1 MLAILGASGHGK
13 VLADIAELTGW
24 KQIVFF
30 DDAWPEKTSNGAWQ
44 VIGDTQMLLNN
55 INNYQGVI
63 VAIGNNK
70 VRQQK
75 LQQVYSAGA
84 KIITLIHPSATV
96 SRYTQIGLGSVIV
109 AGAVVNPDC
118 VIGPGAIINTCSSVG
133 HDCTLGDAVHIC
145 PGARLAGGSDI
156 ADRAWIG
163 VGSSVRQLITVGAD
177 AVVGAGSVVVKN
189 VLANTVV
196 VGNPAKPLIK

>member
-30 DDAWPEKTSNGAWQ
+30 DDAWPEKASNGAWQ

-75 LQQVYSAGA
+75 LQQLDSAGA

-109 AGAVVNPDC
+109 AGAVINPDC
-118 VIGPGAIINTCSSVG
+118 IIGSGAIINTCSSVG

-145 PGARLAGGSDI
+145 PGARLAGGTEVD
-156 ADRAWIG
+156 DRAWVG
-163 VGSSVRQLITVGAD
+163 VGSSVRQLIKIGAD
-177 AVVGAGSVVVKN
+177 AIIGAGSTVVKD
-189 VLANTVV
+189 VPASTTVMGV
-196 VGNPAKPLIK
+196 PASIKLY

>member
-30 DDAWPEKTSNGAWQ
+30 DDAWPEKASNGAWQ

-75 LQQVYSAGA
+75 LQQLDSAGA
-84 KIITLIHPSATV
+84 KLITLIHPSATV

-109 AGAVVNPDC
+109 AGAVINPDC
-118 VIGPGAIINTCSSVG
+118 IIGSGAIINTCSSVG

-145 PGARLAGGSDI
+145 PGARLAGGTEVD
-156 ADRAWIG
+156 DRAWVG
-163 VGSSVRQLITVGAD
+163 VGSSVRQLIKIGAD
-177 AVVGAGSVVVKN
+177 AIIGAGSAVVKD
-189 VLANTVV
+189 VPASTTVMGV
-196 VGNPAKPLIK
+196 PASIKLY

>member
-24 KQIVFF
+24 NNIVFF
-30 DDAWPEKTSNGAWQ
+30 DDAWPEKKNNGIWQ
-44 VIGDTQMLLNN
+44 VIGNTQMLLNN
-55 INNYQGVI
+55 LKNYQGVI
-63 VAIGNNK
+63 VAIGNNEI
-70 VRQQK
+70 RQKK
-75 LQQVYSAGA
+75 LQQLDSAGA
-84 KIITLIHPSATV
+84 KIITLIHPSSTV

-109 AGAVVNPDC
+109 AGAVINPDC
-118 VIGPGAIINTCSSVG
+118 VIGSGTIINTCSSVG

-145 PGARLAGGSDI
+145 PGARLAGGTEVD
-156 ADRAWIG
+156 DRAWIG
-163 VGSSVRQLITVGAD
+163 VGSSVRQLIRVGAD

-189 VLANTVV
+189 VRAGTVV

>member
-24 KQIVFF
+24 KKIVFF

-70 VRQQK
+70 VRQKK
-75 LQQVYSAGA
+75 LQQLDSAGA

-96 SRYTQIGLGSVIV
+96 SRYAQIGLGSVIV
-109 AGAVVNPDC
+109 AGAVINPDC
-118 VIGPGAIINTCSSVG
+118 VIGSGAIINTCSSVG
-133 HDCTLGDAVHIC
+133 HDCTLGNAVHIC
-145 PGARLAGGSDI
+145 PGARLAGGAEI
-156 ADRAWIG
+156 GDRAWVG

-189 VLANTVV
+189 VLANAVV

>member
-55 INNYQGVI
+55 INNYQGII

-75 LQQVYSAGA
+75 LQQLDTAGA
-84 KIITLIHPSATV
+84 KLITLIHPSATV

-109 AGAVVNPDC
+109 AGAVINPDC
-118 VIGPGAIINTCSSVG
+118 IIGSGAIINTCSSVG

-145 PGARLAGGSDI
+145 PGARLAGGTEVD
-156 ADRAWIG
+156 DRAWVG
-163 VGSSVRQLITVGAD
+163 VGSSVRQLIKIGAD
-177 AVVGAGSVVVKN
+177 AIIGAGSAVVKD
-189 VLANTVV
+189 VPASTTVMGV
-196 VGNPAKPLIK
+196 PASIKLY

>member
-24 KQIVFF
+24 KKIVFF
-30 DDAWPEKTSNGAWQ
+30 DDAWPEKASNGAWQ

-55 INNYQGVI
+55 INNYQGII

-75 LQQVYSAGA
+75 LQQLDSAGA
-84 KIITLIHPSATV
+84 KLITLIHPSATV

-109 AGAVVNPDC
+109 AGAVINPDC
-118 VIGPGAIINTCSSVG
+118 VIGSGAIINTCSSVG

-145 PGARLAGGSDI
+145 PGARLAGGTEVD
-156 ADRAWIG
+156 DRAWVG
-163 VGSSVRQLITVGAD
+163 VGSSVRQLIKIGAD
-177 AVVGAGSVVVKN
+177 AIIGAGSAVVKD
-189 VLANTVV
+189 VPASTTVMGV
-196 VGNPAKPLIK
+196 PASIKP

>member
-24 KQIVFF
+24 EKVVFF
-30 DDAWPEKTSNGAWQ
+30 DDAWPEKIHNGPWQ
-44 VIGDTQMLLNN
+44 IIGNTHKLLNSL
-55 INNYQGVI
+55 NNYDGVI

-75 LQQVYSAGA
+75 LQQLNNAGA
-84 KIITLIHPSATV
+84 NIITLIHPSATV
-96 SRYTQIGLGSVIV
+96 SRYTQIGIGSVVV
-109 AGAVVNPDC
+109 AGAVINPDC
-118 VIGPGAIINTCSSVG
+118 VIGSGAIINTCSSVG
-133 HDCTLGDAVHIC
+133 HDCNLGDAVHIC
-145 PGARLAGGSDI
+145 PGARLAGGTEVD
-156 ADRAWIG
+156 DRAWIG
-163 VGSSVRQLITVGAD
+163 VGSSVRQLIKVGAD

-189 VLANTVV
+189 VHSDTVV